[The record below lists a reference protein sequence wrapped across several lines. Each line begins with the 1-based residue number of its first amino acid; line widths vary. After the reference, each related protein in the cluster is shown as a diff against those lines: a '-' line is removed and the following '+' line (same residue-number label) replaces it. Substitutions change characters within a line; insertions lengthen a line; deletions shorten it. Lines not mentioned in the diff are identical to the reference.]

1 MAQVFVGLG
10 SNLSDPVKQVNR
22 ALCSLDELAQTRVL
36 SCSKLYGSAPQGPQ
50 DQPDFVNAV
59 CLLETQL
66 SPMNLL
72 QALQGIEQA
81 QGRIKKRH
89 WGERLIDLDILL
101 FDDLTVSLPELTIP
115 HIEIVNRD
123 FVLMPLFE
131 IAPDVN
137 IPNQG
142 SVWSLMSQLKTS
154 YLHPIKDLCMKGC
167 TDKKG

>member
-1 MAQVFVGLG
+1 MGLG

-22 ALCSLDELAQTRVL
+22 ALRSLDELVQTRVVR
-36 SCSKLYGSAPQGPQ
+36 CSKLYGSVPQGPQ

-66 SPMNLL
+66 TPLDLL
-72 QALQGIEQA
+72 LALQGIEQA
-81 QGRIKKRH
+81 QGRVKKRH

-101 FDDLTVSLPELTIP
+101 FDGLAISLPELTIP
-115 HIEIVNRD
+115 HVEIANRD

-131 IAPDVN
+131 IEPDVN

-142 SVWSLMSQLKTS
+142 SVRSLISQLKTS
-154 YLHPIKDLCMKGC
+154 YLHPIN
-167 TDKKG
+167 

>member
-10 SNLSDPVKQVNR
+10 SNLSDPIKQVNR
-22 ALCSLDELAQTRVL
+22 ALRSLDELAQTRMV

-66 SPMNLL
+66 TPMDLL
-72 QALQGIEQA
+72 LALQGIEQA
-81 QGRIKKRH
+81 QGRVKKRH

-115 HIEIVNRD
+115 HVEIANRD
-123 FVLMPLFE
+123 FVLIPLFE
-131 IAPDVN
+131 IAPDASV
-137 IPNQG
+137 PNQG
-142 SVWSLMSQLKTS
+142 SVRSLISRLNTS
-154 YLHPIKDLCMKGC
+154 YLHPIHL
-167 TDKKG
+167 TSV

>member
-22 ALCSLDELAQTRVL
+22 ALRSLGELAQTRLVR
-36 SCSKLYGSAPQGPQ
+36 CSKLYGSAPQGPQ

-66 SPMNLL
+66 TPMDLL
-72 QALQGIEQA
+72 LALQGIEQT
-81 QGRIKKRH
+81 QGRVKKRH

-101 FDDLTVSLPELTIP
+101 FDGLTISLPELTIP
-115 HIEIVNRD
+115 HVEIANRD
-123 FVLMPLFE
+123 FVLVPLFE
-131 IAPDVN
+131 IEPNVT

-142 SVWSLMSQLKTS
+142 SVRSLISQLKTS
-154 YLHPIKDLCMKGC
+154 YLHPINL
-167 TDKKG
+167 TSV